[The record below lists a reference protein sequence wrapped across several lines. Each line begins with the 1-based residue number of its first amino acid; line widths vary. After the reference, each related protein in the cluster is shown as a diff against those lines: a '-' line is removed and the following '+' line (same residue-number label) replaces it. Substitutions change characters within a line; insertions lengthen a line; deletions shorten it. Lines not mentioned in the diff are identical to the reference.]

1 MTDAP
6 LLEIRNVKKILS
18 DTKNQEWDRSGCK
31 SSRSGQSDRKSGR
44 DSGTRWRVGMW
55 KIYIGKGNPQTA

>member
-6 LLEIRNVKKILS
+6 LLEIRNVKKYYPIRK
-18 DTKNQEWDRSGCK
+18 TRSGCK